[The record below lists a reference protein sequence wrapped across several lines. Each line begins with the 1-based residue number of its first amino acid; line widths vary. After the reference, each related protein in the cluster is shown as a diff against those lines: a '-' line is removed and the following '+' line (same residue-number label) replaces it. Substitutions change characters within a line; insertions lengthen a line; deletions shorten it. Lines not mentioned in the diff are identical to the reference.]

1 MNILGKFAREIYNET
16 IDSVL
21 EGIEPEEQ
29 EKVSQLYYQYLLKR
43 YSTMKFD
50 EYEYEEKIDRYLPS
64 EKRAWEKRD
73 PQDKKQILLE
83 NVIEDKALKEI
94 FKLQFEA
101 TKAVANKDRRHRDL
115 SVEEADEY
123 IRKMTELL
131 KEVKDF
137 NMEEAIKVVEETKSN
152 FLYASNRFDFPT
164 FKIRGK

>member
-43 YSTMKFD
+43 YSTMKFG
-50 EYEYEEKIDRYLPS
+50 EYEYEEKLDRYLPS

-94 FKLQFEA
+94 YKLQFEA
-101 TKAVANKDRRHRDL
+101 VKAVANKDRRHRDL
-115 SVEEADEY
+115 SVEEADEC
-123 IRKMTELL
+123 IKRITELL

-137 NMEEAIKVVEETKSN
+137 NMEEATKVVEEIKSD
-152 FLYASNRFDFPT
+152 FLYASNRFDFPS